1 MGRAKLVFLFVEKN
15 MFLAF
20 INYHRP
26 QRLKAANATNKQTQ
40 TVNRNVNSNV
50 QWHSCQVSQCLRR
63 FRSNLGGKTKSL
75 QAYGVLLTAWWSAF
89 HPTNIVQDYLEIN
102 TNGHI
107 CMASAATSPI
117 LIWKPVSLESVLADA
132 ITIAN
137 SNSRTWRRNGLSL
150 CVFFNWYPP
159 KKLKYGKPR
168 LGVSTLT

>member
-1 MGRAKLVFLFVEKN
+1 MFKIRSWWSSSVWGEKGSSHSTIRRTDVPYIMIQPSGESQLVFLFVEKN

-26 QRLKAANATNKQTQ
+26 QRLKAANAKNKQTQ

-89 HPTNIVQDYLEIN
+89 HPTNSVQDYLEIN
-102 TNGHI
+102 TNGHE
-107 CMASAATSPI
+107 ASASISYFDSKTC
-117 LIWKPVSLESVLADA
+117 LAQV
-132 ITIAN
+132 
-137 SNSRTWRRNGLSL
+137 R
-150 CVFFNWYPP
+150 CY
-159 KKLKYGKPR
+159 YYC
-168 LGVSTLT
+168 